1 VTDWPGTGEPGL
13 DERRLTRE
21 LRRQQRRRQILIR
34 RAVAAGVLVVLA
46 IGIAGVV
53 ALASGG
59 GGGGGKSPAHTHAKG
74 GTPAKH
80 SAPQRTQP
88 AAIKGAINP
97 KVPGL
102 TTFRGNLTRTYYG
115 EGPVPRH
122 PVVKW
127 RYPSTGGM
135 CAQSS
140 DEHGTETW
148 CGVGWT
154 GQPNVIPHKK
164 GGLLELRFGAYDDH
178 YHFLNARTGKQIKSD
193 LVTGDLA
200 KGSATSDPDGYPLY
214 YAGSRDNDFRIVAL
228 DRPQPTVLWSMN
240 ADTTVSNPVWNNDW
254 DGAALVVG
262 DYLLEGGENSWF
274 YVVKL
279 NRGYSHGRVS
289 VNPEIVLTVPS
300 WDDQLSSEFPGTAFS
315 IENSVAYRKGVVY
328 FANSA
333 GLVQGWD
340 ISNVLHGGSNARR
353 VFRFWT
359 GDDTD
364 ASVVIDDKGFLY
376 VASEL
381 EKYDSRSAEVGQLM
395 KLNPFRRNPLVWS
408 VQVRQQSYDGAG
420 GIWSTPALDR
430 GMVYVAT
437 NAGGLLAVDQK
448 SGKVR
453 WKIPLPGPTWSSP
466 VIVDDVLLQGDCSG
480 ILHAYDVSRVGHKP
494 PELWHLKLEGC
505 IEATPAVWRGM
516 IFVGTRGGAMYG
528 IGESAKRAGAGG
540 GRAGSA

>member
-1 VTDWPGTGEPGL
+1 VTDLPGAGDPDL
-13 DERRLTRE
+13 AERRLTRE
-21 LRRQQRRRQILIR
+21 LRRQQRQRQILIR
-34 RAVAAGVLVVLA
+34 RLVAAGVLAALA
-46 IGIAGVV
+46 LGIAGIV

-59 GGGGGKSPAHTHAKG
+59 GKSPSRTRAKG
-74 GTPAKH
+74 NTPAKP
-80 SAPQRTQP
+80 SAPSKPDRALP
-88 AAIKGAINP
+88 VAIKGAINP

-122 PVVKW
+122 PVIRW
-127 RYPSTGGM
+127 RYPPTGGM

-164 GGLLELRFGAYDDH
+164 SGLLELRFGAYDDH
-178 YHFLNARTGKQIKSD
+178 YHFLNARTGKPIKSD

-214 YAGSRDNDFRIVAL
+214 YAGSRDNNFRIIAL
-228 DRPQPTVLWSMN
+228 DRPQPTVLWSVN
-240 ADTTVSNPVWNNDW
+240 ADTSVSNPVWNNDW

-274 YVVKL
+274 YVIKL

-289 VNPEIVLTVPS
+289 VNPQIVLTVPS
-300 WDDQLSSEFPGTAFS
+300 WDSQLSSEFPGTAFS
-315 IENSVAYRKGVVY
+315 VENSVAYRKGVVY

-340 ISNVLHGGSNARR
+340 ISKILHGGSGARR

-364 ASVVIDDKGFLY
+364 ASVVIDHQGFLY

-381 EKYDSRSAEVGQLM
+381 EKYDSRSSQIGQLM
-395 KLNPFRRNPLVWS
+395 KLNPFRKNPVVWS
-408 VQVRQQSYDGAG
+408 LPVRQQGIDGAG

-430 GMVYVAT
+430 GMLYVAI
-437 NAGGLLAVDQK
+437 NAGGLLAVDRK

-466 VIVDDVLLQGDCSG
+466 VVVDNVLLEGDCSG
-480 ILHAYDVSRVGHKP
+480 VLHAYDVSRAGRKP
-494 PELWHLKLEGC
+494 AELWKITLGGC
-505 IEATPAVWRGM
+505 IEATPAVWKGM
-516 IFVGTRGGAMYG
+516 IWVGTRGGAMYG
-528 IGESAKRAGAGG
+528 IGEAKRARARG
-540 GRAGSA
+540 GRGGNA